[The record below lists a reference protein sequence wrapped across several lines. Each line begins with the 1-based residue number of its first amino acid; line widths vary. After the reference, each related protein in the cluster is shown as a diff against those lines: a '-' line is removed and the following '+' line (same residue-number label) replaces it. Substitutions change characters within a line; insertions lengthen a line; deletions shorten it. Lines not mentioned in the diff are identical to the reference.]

1 MPKSL
6 KLSLL
11 ATSAVL
17 LLTMFLGANTH
28 RVRAAGEQQDGAY
41 RQMQVYS
48 EVLRHIQGDYVVDP
62 NMGKVTDA
70 ALRGLLENL
79 DSDSSYLTPEE
90 YKIYKTHSGGHSQV
104 GLNVA
109 KRFGYA
115 TVVSVVPGS
124 PADHANLNDGD
135 VIEQIA
141 NRKTNEISLASVK
154 LLLEGQPGSTVN
166 LSVIHPRHPTPE
178 KIALTRADVPVA
190 PAGEVFY
197 EGASILY
204 IRPVT
209 IDKDHVQQ
217 VESKLKNMGKTN
229 TKKILLDLRDVSG
242 GDNAEA
248 LRMANFFIKTG
259 TLATL
264 EGQKVAKQTF
274 TADAGKSI
282 NATGPMV
289 TLVNHGTAGAAELV
303 AGALLDS
310 KRSEL
315 VGEKTFGDGSQQRTF
330 EMPDGAALI
339 LTVAK
344 YGTPSGKKF
353 QDEGLTPPVAVASAQ
368 DVVGAIDDEDDEGE
382 ADGAASTQTVNS
394 AKPTVPAPK
403 PAVKVDEQLNKA
415 LDLLKAKAA

>member
-90 YKIYKTHSGGHSQV
+90 YKLYKTHSGGHAQV
-104 GLNVA
+104 GINVA

-124 PADHANLNDGD
+124 AADRANLNDGD

-141 NRKTNEISLASVK
+141 DRKTNEISLASVK
-154 LLLEGQPGSTVN
+154 LLLEGQPGTSVN

-178 KIALTRADVPVA
+178 KIMLTRAETPLA

-204 IRPVT
+204 IKPVV
-209 IDKDHVQQ
+209 IDRDHVQQ
-217 VESKLKNMGKTN
+217 VENKLKNMGKTN

-242 GDNAEA
+242 GDSAEG
-248 LRMANFFIKTG
+248 LRLANFFVKNG

-274 TADAGKSI
+274 TADPGKNV

-344 YGTPSGKKF
+344 YGTPKNF
-353 QDEGLTPPVAVASAQ
+353 RMRV
-368 DVVGAIDDEDDEGE
+368 
-382 ADGAASTQTVNS
+382 
-394 AKPTVPAPK
+394 
-403 PAVKVDEQLNKA
+403 
-415 LDLLKAKAA
+415 